1 VHSKE
6 EAVNL
11 NRICVGV
18 DGSPASQSA
27 LRWAAAEAAAHNA
40 ELVVIHVYEWRVVGA
55 PAQIGGAVAEVAK
68 TSATTIVDTA
78 VEQARALVPGLSV
91 RGEAVLGAAGPTL
104 VNTSKTF
111 DLTVLGSRGRGGFSS
126 LLLGSVSQHVATH
139 AVGPVVVVRGR
150 PDATVGPIVV
160 GVDGSSASDHAVRLA
175 FEEAAALDAG
185 VLAVRVYI
193 PRYAGLGVDIS
204 VPVED
209 PVQRREEEMR
219 HLAEDI
225 TPWREKYPDVSVRS
239 VVLDGRTAE
248 VLIGLSSSARLV
260 VVGTRGHG
268 GFAGLLLGSVG
279 LQLLHHADCPVLIA
293 RAYDES

>member
-1 VHSKE
+1 VI
-6 EAVNL
+6 A
-11 NRICVGV
+11 NRIGVGI

-40 ELVVIHVYEWRVVGA
+40 ELVVVHAYDWRVVGA
-55 PAQIGGAVAEVAK
+55 KAQIGGAIAEAAAL
-68 TSATTIVDTA
+68 SATALVNSA
-78 VEQARALVPGLSV
+78 VEQARALAPDVSV
-91 RGEAVLGAAGPTL
+91 RGEAVLGAPGPIL
-104 VNTSKTF
+104 VDASKTY
-111 DLTVLGSRGRGGFSS
+111 DLIVLGSRGRGGFSS

-139 AVGPVVVVRGR
+139 AAGPVVVVRGR
-150 PDATVGPIVV
+150 PAGAVGPIVV
-160 GVDGSSASDHAVRLA
+160 GVDGSPASDHVIRLA
-175 FEEAAALDAG
+175 FEEAVARDAG

-209 PVQRREEEMR
+209 PVQRREAELR
-219 HLAEDI
+219 HVADDVA
-225 TPWREKYPDVSVRS
+225 PWREKYPDVSVRT
-239 VVLDGRTAE
+239 VALDGHTAD
-248 VLIGLSSSARLV
+248 VLIGLSASAQLV

-293 RAYDES
+293 RAGAKA